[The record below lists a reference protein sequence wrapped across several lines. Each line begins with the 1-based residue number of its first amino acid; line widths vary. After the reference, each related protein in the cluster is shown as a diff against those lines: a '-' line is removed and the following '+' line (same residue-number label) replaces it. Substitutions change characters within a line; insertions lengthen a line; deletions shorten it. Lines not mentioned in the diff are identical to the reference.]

1 MDEVNLPRSSMIWAG
16 DIYHDV
22 GVQTVLDAN
31 QIIAEKIKDKP
42 LQKCENRDVKNDGT
56 RVAQLAARDRASASF
71 IGEMA
76 QD

>member
-31 QIIAEKIKDKP
+31 QIIVLDDGEIVAVGTHTELLSCGGLYAKLYA
-42 LQKCENRDVKNDGT
+42 LQGQPAAAKTTNH
-56 RVAQLAARDRASASF
+56 AQA
-71 IGEMA
+71 
-76 QD
+76 